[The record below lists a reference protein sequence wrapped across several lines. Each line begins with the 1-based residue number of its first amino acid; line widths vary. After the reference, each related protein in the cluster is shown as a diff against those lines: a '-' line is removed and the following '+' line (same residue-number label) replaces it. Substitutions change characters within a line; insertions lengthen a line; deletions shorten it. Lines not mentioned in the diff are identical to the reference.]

1 MKALVY
7 TRVSTEEQGI
17 SRNGLESQLATCQE
31 YSRRMGFEVAEVI
44 EEVVSGAKMTN
55 RPLLIGALARL
66 KAGDANV
73 LVVSKLDRLSRSV
86 SDLCYLLEVSE
97 KEGWSLVIL
106 DLNIDC
112 TTSSGRMQAQIQ
124 ATFAEFE
131 RRRMG
136 ERTKDGLAIAK
147 SKGKKLGGSKP
158 VIPAETVEVIAFLRL
173 VNLSLRSIAEVL
185 NKELGTTP
193 TGKAWSAGSIDWV
206 LKSERG
212 RELLKAS

>member
-1 MKALVY
+1 MKALIY
-7 TRVSTEEQGI
+7 TRVSTEEQGV

-31 YSRRMGFEVAEVI
+31 YASRIGVEVSQVI

-55 RPLLIGALARL
+55 RPLLINALSTL
-66 KAGDANV
+66 KSGEAKV
-73 LVVSKLDRLSRSV
+73 LIVSKLDRLSRSV

-131 RRRMG
+131 RRRIG

-147 SKGKKLGGSKP
+147 AKGVKLGGSKP
-158 VIPAETVEVIAFLRL
+158 VIPFETVQLIALARQADKTFRQ
-173 VNLSLRSIAEVL
+173 IADDL
-185 NKELGTTP
+185 NALLITTSTGT
-193 TGKAWSAGSIDWV
+193 AWSAGSVNWV
-206 LKSERG
+206 LKSQRG
-212 RELLKAS
+212 QELMKAS

>member
-1 MKALVY
+1 MKALIY
-7 TRVSTEEQGI
+7 TRVSTEEQGV

-31 YSRRMGFEVAEVI
+31 YASRIGVEVSQVI

-55 RPLLIGALARL
+55 RPLLINALSAL
-66 KAGDANV
+66 KSGEAKV
-73 LVVSKLDRLSRSV
+73 LIVSKLDRLSRSV

-131 RRRMG
+131 RRRIG

-147 SKGKKLGGSKP
+147 AKGVKLGGSKP
-158 VIPAETVEVIAFLRL
+158 VIPFETVQLIALARQADKTFRQ
-173 VNLSLRSIAEVL
+173 IADDL
-185 NKELGTTP
+185 NALLITTSTGT
-193 TGKAWSAGSIDWV
+193 AWSAGSVNWV
-206 LKSERG
+206 LKSQRG
-212 RELLKAS
+212 QELMKAC

>member
-1 MKALVY
+1 MKALIY
-7 TRVSTEEQGI
+7 TRVSTEEQGV

-31 YSRRMGFEVAEVI
+31 YASRIGVEVSQVI

-55 RPLLIGALARL
+55 RPLLINALSTL
-66 KAGDANV
+66 KSGEAKV
-73 LVVSKLDRLSRSV
+73 LIVSKLDRLSRSV

-131 RRRMG
+131 RRRIG

-147 SKGKKLGGSKP
+147 AKGVKLGGSKP
-158 VIPAETVEVIAFLRL
+158 VIPFETVQLIALARQAEKTFRQ
-173 VNLSLRSIAEVL
+173 IADDL
-185 NKELGTTP
+185 NAILITTSTGT
-193 TGKAWSAGSIDWV
+193 AWSAGSVNWV
-206 LKSERG
+206 LKSQRG
-212 RELLKAS
+212 QELMKAS

>member
-1 MKALVY
+1 MKALIY

-17 SRNGLESQLATCQE
+17 RRNGLESQLATCQE

-131 RRRMG
+131 RRRIG

>member
-1 MKALVY
+1 MKALIY
-7 TRVSTEEQGI
+7 TRVSTEEQGV

-31 YSRRMGFEVAEVI
+31 YASRIGVEVSQVI

-55 RPLLIGALARL
+55 RPLLINALSAL
-66 KAGDANV
+66 KSGEAKV
-73 LVVSKLDRLSRSV
+73 LIVSKLDRLSRSV

-112 TTSSGRMQAQIQ
+112 TTSSGRMQAQMQ

-131 RRRMG
+131 RRRIG

-147 SKGKKLGGSKP
+147 AKGVKLGGSKP
-158 VIPAETVEVIAFLRL
+158 VIPFETVQLIALARQADKTFRQ
-173 VNLSLRSIAEVL
+173 IADDL
-185 NKELGTTP
+185 NALLITTSTGT
-193 TGKAWSAGSIDWV
+193 AWSAGSVNWV
-206 LKSERG
+206 LKSQRG
-212 RELLKAS
+212 QELMKAS

>member
-1 MKALVY
+1 MKALIY
-7 TRVSTEEQGI
+7 TRVSTEEQGV

-31 YSRRMGFEVAEVI
+31 YASRIGVEVSQVI

-55 RPLLIGALARL
+55 RPLLINALSTL
-66 KAGDANV
+66 KSGEAKV
-73 LVVSKLDRLSRSV
+73 LIVSKLDRLSRSV

-131 RRRMG
+131 RRRIG

-147 SKGKKLGGSKP
+147 AKGVKLGGSKP
-158 VIPAETVEVIAFLRL
+158 VIPFETVQLIALARQADKTFRQ
-173 VNLSLRSIAEVL
+173 IADDL
-185 NKELGTTP
+185 NALLITTSTGT
-193 TGKAWSAGSIDWV
+193 AWSAGSVNWV
-206 LKSERG
+206 LKSQRG
-212 RELLKAS
+212 QELMKAC

>member
-1 MKALVY
+1 MKAIIY
-7 TRVSTEEQGI
+7 TRVSTEEQGV

-31 YSRRMGFEVAEVI
+31 YASRIGVEVSQVI

-55 RPLLIGALARL
+55 RPLLINALSAL
-66 KAGDANV
+66 KSGEAKV
-73 LVVSKLDRLSRSV
+73 LIVSKLDRLSRSV

-131 RRRMG
+131 RRRIG

-147 SKGKKLGGSKP
+147 AKGVKLGGSKP
-158 VIPAETVEVIAFLRL
+158 VIPFETVQLIALARQAEKTFRQ
-173 VNLSLRSIAEVL
+173 IADDL
-185 NKELGTTP
+185 NALLITTSTGT
-193 TGKAWSAGSIDWV
+193 AWSAGSVNWV
-206 LKSERG
+206 LKSQRG
-212 RELLKAS
+212 QELMKAS

>member
-1 MKALVY
+1 MKALIY

-131 RRRMG
+131 RRRIG

>member
-1 MKALVY
+1 MKAIIY
-7 TRVSTEEQGI
+7 TRVSTEEQGV

-31 YSRRMGFEVAEVI
+31 YASRIGVEVSQVI

-55 RPLLIGALARL
+55 RPLLINALSAL
-66 KAGDANV
+66 KSGEAKV
-73 LVVSKLDRLSRSV
+73 LIVSKLDRLSRSV
-86 SDLCYLLEVSE
+86 SDLCYLLEVCE

-131 RRRMG
+131 RRRIG

-147 SKGKKLGGSKP
+147 AKGVKLGGSKP
-158 VIPAETVEVIAFLRL
+158 VIPFETVQLIALARQAEKTFRQ
-173 VNLSLRSIAEVL
+173 IADDL
-185 NKELGTTP
+185 NALLITTSTGT
-193 TGKAWSAGSIDWV
+193 AWSAGSVNWV
-206 LKSERG
+206 LKSQRG
-212 RELLKAS
+212 QELMKAS

>member
-1 MKALVY
+1 MKAIIY
-7 TRVSTEEQGI
+7 TRVSTEEQGV

-31 YSRRMGFEVAEVI
+31 YASRIGVEVSQVI

-55 RPLLIGALARL
+55 RPLLINALSAL
-66 KAGDANV
+66 KSGEAKV
-73 LVVSKLDRLSRSV
+73 LIVSKLDRLSRSV

-131 RRRMG
+131 RRRIG

-147 SKGKKLGGSKP
+147 AKGVKLGGSKP
-158 VIPAETVEVIAFLRL
+158 VIPFETVQLIALARQADKTFRQIADDLNARL
-173 VNLSLRSIAEVL
+173 ITTST
-185 NKELGTTP
+185 GT
-193 TGKAWSAGSIDWV
+193 AWSAGSVNWV
-206 LKSERG
+206 LKSQRG
-212 RELLKAS
+212 QELMKVS

>member
-1 MKALVY
+1 MRALIY

-31 YSRRMGFEVAEVI
+31 YSRRMGFEVAGVI

-131 RRRMG
+131 RRRIG

>member
-44 EEVVSGAKMTN
+44 EEVISGAKMTN

-131 RRRMG
+131 RRRIG
-136 ERTKDGLAIAK
+136 ERTKDEIAVMALRGGDIVGRHTVGFYNDGEFIELGHTATSRNTF
-147 SKGKKLGGSKP
+147 SKG
-158 VIPAETVEVIAFLRL
+158 ALRAAKWL
-173 VNLSLRSIAEVL
+173 VNKPEGLYSIADCL
-185 NKELGTTP
+185 EL
-193 TGKAWSAGSIDWV
+193 
-206 LKSERG
+206 
-212 RELLKAS
+212 

>member
-1 MKALVY
+1 MKALIY
-7 TRVSTEEQGI
+7 TRVSTEEQGV

-31 YSRRMGFEVAEVI
+31 YASRIGVEVSQVI
-44 EEVVSGAKMTN
+44 EEFVSGAKMTN
-55 RPLLIGALARL
+55 RPLLINALSAL
-66 KAGDANV
+66 KSGEAKV
-73 LVVSKLDRLSRSV
+73 LIVSKLDRLSRSV

-131 RRRMG
+131 RRRIG

-147 SKGKKLGGSKP
+147 AKGVKLGGSKP
-158 VIPAETVEVIAFLRL
+158 VIPFETVQLIALARQADKTFRQ
-173 VNLSLRSIAEVL
+173 IADDL
-185 NKELGTTP
+185 NALLITTSTGT
-193 TGKAWSAGSIDWV
+193 AWSAGSVNWV
-206 LKSERG
+206 LKSQRG
-212 RELLKAS
+212 QELMKAC

>member
-1 MKALVY
+1 MKALIY

-131 RRRMG
+131 RRRIG

-212 RELLKAS
+212 RELLKAC

>member
-1 MKALVY
+1 MKALIY

-17 SRNGLESQLATCQE
+17 SRNGLESQLVTCQE

-131 RRRMG
+131 RRRIG

>member
-1 MKALVY
+1 M
-7 TRVSTEEQGI
+7 
-17 SRNGLESQLATCQE
+17 
-31 YSRRMGFEVAEVI
+31 
-44 EEVVSGAKMTN
+44 
-55 RPLLIGALARL
+55 
-66 KAGDANV
+66 
-73 LVVSKLDRLSRSV
+73 
-86 SDLCYLLEVSE
+86 
-97 KEGWSLVIL
+97 VIL

-131 RRRMG
+131 RRRIG

>member
-1 MKALVY
+1 MKAIIY
-7 TRVSTEEQGI
+7 TRVSTEEQGV

-31 YSRRMGFEVAEVI
+31 YASRIGVEVSQVI

-55 RPLLIGALARL
+55 RPLLINALSAL
-66 KAGDANV
+66 KSGEEKV
-73 LVVSKLDRLSRSV
+73 LIVSKLDRLSRSV

-131 RRRMG
+131 RRRIG

-147 SKGKKLGGSKP
+147 AKGVKLGGSKP
-158 VIPAETVEVIAFLRL
+158 VIPFETVQLIALARQADKTFRQ
-173 VNLSLRSIAEVL
+173 IADDL
-185 NKELGTTP
+185 NALLITTSTGT
-193 TGKAWSAGSIDWV
+193 AWSAGSVNWV
-206 LKSERG
+206 LKSQRG
-212 RELLKAS
+212 QELMKAS

>member
-1 MKALVY
+1 MKALIY
-7 TRVSTEEQGI
+7 TRVSTEEQGV

-31 YSRRMGFEVAEVI
+31 YASRIGVEVSQVI

-55 RPLLIGALARL
+55 RPLLINALSAL
-66 KAGDANV
+66 KSGEAKV
-73 LVVSKLDRLSRSV
+73 LIVSKLDRLSRSV

-131 RRRMG
+131 RRRIG

-147 SKGKKLGGSKP
+147 AKGVKLGGSKP
-158 VIPAETVEVIAFLRL
+158 VIPFETVQLIALARQADKTFRQ
-173 VNLSLRSIAEVL
+173 IADDL
-185 NKELGTTP
+185 NALLITTSTGT
-193 TGKAWSAGSIDWV
+193 AWSAGSVNWV
-206 LKSERG
+206 LKSQRG
-212 RELLKAS
+212 QELMKAS

>member
-1 MKALVY
+1 MKAIIY
-7 TRVSTEEQGI
+7 TRVSTEEQGV

-31 YSRRMGFEVAEVI
+31 YASRIGVEVSQVI

-55 RPLLIGALARL
+55 RPLLINALSTL
-66 KAGDANV
+66 KSGEAKV
-73 LVVSKLDRLSRSV
+73 LIVSKLDRLSRSV

-131 RRRMG
+131 RRRIG

-147 SKGKKLGGSKP
+147 AKGVKLGGSKP
-158 VIPAETVEVIAFLRL
+158 VIPFETVQLIALARQADKTFRQ
-173 VNLSLRSIAEVL
+173 IADDL
-185 NKELGTTP
+185 NALLITTSTGT
-193 TGKAWSAGSIDWV
+193 AWSAGSVNWV
-206 LKSERG
+206 LKSQRG
-212 RELLKAS
+212 QELMKAS

>member
-1 MKALVY
+1 MRALIY

-131 RRRMG
+131 RRRIG

>member
-1 MKALVY
+1 MKALIY

-55 RPLLIGALARL
+55 RPLFIGALARL

-131 RRRMG
+131 RRRIG

>member
-131 RRRMG
+131 RRRIG

>member
-1 MKALVY
+1 MKAIIY
-7 TRVSTEEQGI
+7 TRVSTEEQGV

-31 YSRRMGFEVAEVI
+31 YASRIGVEVSQVI

-55 RPLLIGALARL
+55 RPLLINALSAL
-66 KAGDANV
+66 KSGEAKV
-73 LVVSKLDRLSRSV
+73 LIVSKLDRLSRSV

-131 RRRMG
+131 RRRIG

-147 SKGKKLGGSKP
+147 AKGVKLGGSKP
-158 VIPAETVEVIAFLRL
+158 VIPFETVQLIALARQADKTFRQ
-173 VNLSLRSIAEVL
+173 IADDL
-185 NKELGTTP
+185 NALLITTSTGT
-193 TGKAWSAGSIDWV
+193 AWSAGSVNWV
-206 LKSERG
+206 LKSQRG
-212 RELLKAS
+212 QELMKAS

>member
-1 MKALVY
+1 MKALIY

-31 YSRRMGFEVAEVI
+31 YSRRLGFEVAEVI

-131 RRRMG
+131 RRRIG

>member
-1 MKALVY
+1 MKAIIY
-7 TRVSTEEQGI
+7 TRVSTEEQGV

-31 YSRRMGFEVAEVI
+31 YASRIGVEVSQVI

-55 RPLLIGALARL
+55 RPLLINALSAL
-66 KAGDANV
+66 KSGEAKV
-73 LVVSKLDRLSRSV
+73 LIVSKLDRLSRSV

-131 RRRMG
+131 RRRIG

-147 SKGKKLGGSKP
+147 AKGVKLGGSKP
-158 VIPAETVEVIAFLRL
+158 VIPFETVQLIALARQADKTFRQ
-173 VNLSLRSIAEVL
+173 IADDL
-185 NKELGTTP
+185 NALLITTSTGT
-193 TGKAWSAGSIDWV
+193 AWSAGSVNWV
-206 LKSERG
+206 LKSQRG
-212 RELLKAS
+212 QELMKAC

>member
-55 RPLLIGALARL
+55 RPLFIGALARL

-131 RRRMG
+131 RRRIG